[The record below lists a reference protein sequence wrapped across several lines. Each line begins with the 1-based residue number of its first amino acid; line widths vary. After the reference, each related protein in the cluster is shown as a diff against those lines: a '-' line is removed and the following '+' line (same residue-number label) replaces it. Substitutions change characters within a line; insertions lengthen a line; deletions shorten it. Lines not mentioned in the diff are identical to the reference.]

1 MRTLQE
7 AVVRSL
13 IILVA
18 ILALAACQDRTAST
32 QKEIKDGVNE
42 DRIAKRK
49 ITESL
54 KQGEAARREGDAAR

>member
-1 MRTLQE
+1 MKLL
-7 AVVRSL
+7 V
-13 IILVA
+13 ILAA
-18 ILALAACQDRTAST
+18 IVALAACQDQTAST

-54 KQGEAARREGDAAR
+54 KQGEAARREGDASR